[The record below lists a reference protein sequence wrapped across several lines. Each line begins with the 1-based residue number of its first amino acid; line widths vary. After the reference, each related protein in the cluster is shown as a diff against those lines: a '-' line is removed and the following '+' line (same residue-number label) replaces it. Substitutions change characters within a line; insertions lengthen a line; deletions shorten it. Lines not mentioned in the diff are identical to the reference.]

1 MMPLEYTGNGI
12 VAAVESLSEESQMA
26 GQRSEEALTDLAE
39 AAGIQDEL
47 VQHRLALEWA
57 KSLLDRVLHN
67 WTRLETHEGIAYE
80 DKVTSQI
87 NMVHEATDT
96 LWHLHKDLGRFSRL
110 LKAHRQQLTQMRD
123 PLVL

>member
-1 MMPLEYTGNGI
+1 
-12 VAAVESLSEESQMA
+12 MA
-26 GQRSEEALTDLAE
+26 GQRSEEALTDLA
-39 AAGIQDEL
+39 AAAVIQDEL

-57 KSLLDRVLHN
+57 RILLDRVLHN
-67 WTRLETHEGIAYE
+67 WMRLEAHEGIAYE

-96 LWHLHKDLGRFSRL
+96 LWHLHNDLGCFSRL
-110 LKAHRQQLTQMRD
+110 MKSHRQQLAQRRD